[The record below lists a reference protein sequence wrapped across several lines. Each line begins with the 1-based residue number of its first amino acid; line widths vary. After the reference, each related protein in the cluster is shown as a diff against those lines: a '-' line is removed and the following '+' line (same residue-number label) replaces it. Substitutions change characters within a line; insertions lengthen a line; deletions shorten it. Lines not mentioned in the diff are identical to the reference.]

1 MTDPSNLERD
11 AKPFGAIR
19 DDDEQPLD
27 QDVDDNAVDS
37 ADADERAAREGT
49 KGEVDDRP

>member
-1 MTDPSNLERD
+1 MSDGANMERD
-11 AKPFGAIR
+11 AEPFNLLR

-27 QDVDDNAVDS
+27 EDVADDDIDS

-49 KGEVDDRP
+49 KGEGDSPD